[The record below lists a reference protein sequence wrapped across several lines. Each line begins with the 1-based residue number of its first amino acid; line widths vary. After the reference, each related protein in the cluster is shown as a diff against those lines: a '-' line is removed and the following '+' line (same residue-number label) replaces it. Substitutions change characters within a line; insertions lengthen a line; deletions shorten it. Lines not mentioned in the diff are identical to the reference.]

1 MIQATLATG
10 NTNNMIMPMSLETA
24 KEKAPGIFADKP
36 ASRVSKHYKFTSS
49 LQLIEHLD
57 STGWKLVD
65 AKQSVSKK
73 ADPIYTTYGT
83 HIMKFAHP
91 EIYMKDGNGGIEG
104 RPQII
109 ILNNHN
115 GDRPLQIEAG
125 CFRLVCSNGLM
136 IKTQDFGTVK
146 ERHIKYTQ
154 EQVSKIVDDQVLK
167 MESAVKRINQ
177 WIMKPMTSKEQFA
190 FATEALALRLADD
203 RKPEQYELLSL
214 LTPKRK
220 EDEANDLWHVFNRTQ
235 ENLIKGGFELNERTA
250 RAINNPVLDMDMNL
264 RLWQIAEKYAS

>member
-1 MIQATLATG
+1 MTQTLATTG
-10 NTNNMIMPMSLETA
+10 TNHTIIPMTLETA
-24 KEKAPGIFADKP
+24 REKAASIFASAP
-36 ASRVSKHYKFTSS
+36 HSRLSKDYKFTSS

-57 STGWKLVD
+57 SSGWKLVD
-65 AKQSVSKK
+65 AKQSKSTN
-73 ADPIYTTYGT
+73 PLYNEFGT

-91 EIYMKDGNGGIEG
+91 EIYMKDTDGGIEG

-154 EQVSKIVDDQVLK
+154 EQVSMIVDEQVLK
-167 MESAVKRINQ
+167 MESAVKRINH
-177 WIMKPMTSKEQFA
+177 WISRPMTSKEQFA

-203 RKPEQYELLSL
+203 RKPEQYELISL
-214 LTPKRK
+214 LEPKRK
-220 EDEANDLWHVFNRTQ
+220 EDAQNDLWHVFNRTQ

-250 RAINNPVLDMDMNL
+250 RAITNPITDLEINL
-264 RLWQIAEKYAS
+264 KLWEIAEKYAN